1 MGMHIL
7 NSGVRLRGKIKNKN
21 QLSKSERKPLIV
33 LDCRII
39 FFSVFFF
46 LRFVRL
52 NSKPGSNMK

>member
-1 MGMHIL
+1 MGMHIP

-39 FFSVFFF
+39 FFSVVFF
-46 LRFVRL
+46 LRFARL